1 MLTWNCSPLPDLFP
15 IQAKYK
21 CKSSTPLTLLLSVGM
36 LMLLSTSSARYCS
49 LLPRSHRLKNPSNTG
64 TSRPPSCRTM
74 AVRLF
79 SLSEGVLLP
88 PPLPPLEPWMVLPP
102 PPPPPPCSDSEKR
115 VRRAHAGTSP
125 EAVGAVSK
133 SRTRPG
139 TRAIVGLG
147 WPAAPPA
154 AAAAPPDDDD
164 G

>member
-21 CKSSTPLTLLLSVGM
+21 CKPSTPLTLLLSVGM

-49 LLPRSHRLKNPSNTG
+49 LLPRSHRLKNPNKTG

-79 SLSEGVLLP
+79 SLSDEVLP

-102 PPPPPPCSDSEKR
+102 PPPPPCSDREKR
-115 VRRAHAGTSP
+115 VRRARAGTSP

-133 SRTRPG
+133 SRTRLG
-139 TRAIVGLG
+139 TRASVGLG
-147 WPAAPPA
+147 WSAAAAP
-154 AAAAPPDDDD
+154 AAAAPPDDD